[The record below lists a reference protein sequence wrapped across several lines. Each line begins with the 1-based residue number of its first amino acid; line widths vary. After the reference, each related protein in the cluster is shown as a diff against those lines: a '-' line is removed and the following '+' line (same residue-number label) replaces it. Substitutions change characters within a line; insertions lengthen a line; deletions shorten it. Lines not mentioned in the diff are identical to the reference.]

1 MRVCP
6 FKIKKTQAER
16 LDYLMNKYLK
26 ERVIEP
32 APKRERG
39 RPKRRGD

>member
-1 MRVCP
+1 MRVGV
-6 FKIKKTQAER
+6 FKIKPNQSQR

-39 RPKRRGD
+39 RPRKM